1 MQSSDKL
8 TEEIRREILLQYGS
22 LRHFCLQNGFS
33 LSTIADMLQNG
44 VGNSRYHA
52 VFQVCSALEL
62 PLPAV
67 TCGRKYRPAQEVA
80 ERVSHLDSAG
90 VQSVLSFIEGMN
102 KM

>member
-33 LSTIADMLQNG
+33 LSTVSDMLQNG
-44 VGNSRYHA
+44 VGSSRYHT
-52 VFQVCSALEL
+52 VFQICFALDL
-62 PLPAV
+62 PMPAV
-67 TCGRKYRPAQEVA
+67 TYGRRYRSAQEAA
-80 ERVSHLDSAG
+80 EKVSRLDSAG
-90 VQSVLSFIEGMN
+90 MQSVLSFIEGMN